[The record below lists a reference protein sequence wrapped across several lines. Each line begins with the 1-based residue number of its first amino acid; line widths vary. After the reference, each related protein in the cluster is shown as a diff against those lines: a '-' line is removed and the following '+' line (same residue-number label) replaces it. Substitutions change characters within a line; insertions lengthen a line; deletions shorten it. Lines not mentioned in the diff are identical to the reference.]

1 MVPVTQADLPTFADP
16 NLTWKGYFHLLNRML
31 THE

>member
-1 MVPVTQADLPTFADP
+1 LPTFADP

-31 THE
+31 TNE

>member
-1 MVPVTQADLPTFADP
+1 LQLQADLPTFADP

-31 THE
+31 PHE